1 MSILDHNRQNLLVTH
16 ALLTG
21 LTPLV
26 PIPFV
31 DDHIYA
37 YFMRSLVQRLGTA
50 HGKTFSATEMETL
63 SAQKGRGCALGF
75 LGSVLLYPVKK
86 VLRKIFFFLEWKRAV
101 DTMSHTY
108 YYGYLIDA
116 ALSEGWLNAHGA
128 PRIRTAIDAV
138 LLRTNTSL
146 VTRAFYGVVSQS
158 KGILSSAGQ
167 LLTRTLDNNKARPSQ
182 AKVAQAVAGVEEQG
196 KAKLGGLTDQVQAVI
211 GSLPVEHFEKLKQE
225 LAAELTRQP
234 TTGATNI

>member
-1 MSILDHNRQNLLVTH
+1 MSIPDNNRQNLLVTH

-50 HGKTFSATEMETL
+50 HGKTLNATEIEVL
-63 SAQKGRGCALGF
+63 SAQPNRGCALGC
-75 LGSVLLYPVKK
+75 LGSILLYPVKK

-108 YYGYLIDA
+108 YHGYLIDA
-116 ALSEGWLNAHGA
+116 ALAEGWFNSHGA
-128 PRIRTAIDAV
+128 PRVRTAIDAV

-158 KGILSSAGQ
+158 KGILLNAGQ
-167 LLTRTLDNNKARPSQ
+167 LLTRTLASNKARPSQ
-182 AKVAQAVAGVEEQG
+182 DKVAQAVASVEEQG
-196 KAKLGGLTDQVQAVI
+196 KVKLGGLTNQVQAVI
-211 GSLPVEHFEKLKQE
+211 GGLPAEHFEKLKQE
-225 LAAELTRQP
+225 LAAEITRHHS
-234 TTGATNI
+234 NV